1 VITVEIGLILISFQ
15 RCRKIPKYGRGVISW
30 CIYQLLVGGQNIN
43 RIHRS
48 LLDLFGLRL
57 PNAAVYLFKGGAG
70 EYFKT
75 GYEKILKDLLRGK
88 LLHIDET
95 TISLQKDK
103 GYVWVLASTDSV
115 YFFYRTS
122 REGSFR
128 LAARWLWKA

>member
-1 VITVEIGLILISFQ
+1 M
-15 RCRKIPKYGRGVISW
+15 
-30 CIYQLLVGGQNIN
+30 
-43 RIHRS
+43 
-48 LLDLFGLRL
+48 RL